1 MRAEKQNI
9 LFRFRFFFWFSL
21 VVFLFSS
28 LSCTRA
34 SRIREGFSHSFPDGT
49 DDDLYPVSILAK
61 SSNHPS
67 LFPEKTKDGLYKIEN
82 LKIRDLNNL
91 NSLLKIRT
99 ASQGKEV
106 KISVSEEN
114 VVIDPKI
121 SFLNEYFI
129 LDYEIVTKP
138 RTELQK
144 KLKQWLS
151 EGIEFNGFP
160 SKDYY
165 IAPHYDTNFL
175 ILYKVGQKEIIP
187 YDELPLAVEVGEGI
201 VAVPFIGYP
210 IEYCRAEV
218 IYIDGEIT
226 GQYRP
231 LCEGV
236 LPKEAEYFRL
246 KERDK
251 KEFEYLLKPDLFP
264 KDFFKGRWFYVR
276 TIVKSPEER
285 VVGHSPFQAA
295 KLVEFQ
301 ETPENLDVVDA
312 SGYKFQESDKIRALF
327 IPISWKDYEIE
338 REAGNISR
346 RFKEKLKEESLD
358 IKRPWFKIKFKE
370 LVETKTEFRGEKSF
384 KNLFITNDYFSFN
397 IEITEEG
404 SGAYLL
410 KYAFRRAVE
419 NPDYIEKQWFEEDS
433 NLFFPSFAERRR
445 YHKRAI
451 DHTQADNDRFFR
463 VTRFDP
469 KKQEIKWYFS
479 KQSSKEQWVR
489 DLGYQA
495 EALLNKA
502 FQEAGKGSKHKIKI
516 SLNEM
521 EEPPEV
527 GDIRYNILN
536 LIDEESSGGGLF
548 GLGPNVANPI
558 TGEAISATANIWVGN
573 IVASYIDI
581 VRKYIRF
588 QIYPPAWKLLHS
600 SPGVTDFLDKKIQK
614 DCKEVTNFIRDNE
627 GLVFHPDPNKSP
639 SLDDDN
645 AIKTCAQKL
654 AQIKIL
660 ETIQHEML
668 HGLALRH
675 VFSASADSDNYYKTF
690 KEAQNIFGFNIPM
703 DKTKSHPH
711 PPQFSSLMDYFDLQ
725 HPILPVP
732 GKLDIAAL
740 RFIYFDKVKLKN
752 GGFLEV
758 PAGADK
764 DPENPQK
771 SILATAISEGLS
783 KEDIKSYRVCGGKK
797 WREDQSSEIDPDD
810 PLCFQ
815 FDYGNTPLAIVKN
828 AIRRVKDTIMTGRN
842 RHDSENITFESFAR
856 LKRTVSQIWQIYN
869 KWTSDYKNV
878 LLKKHGK
885 KEKDYFF
892 SIDSLVTE
900 YTNLMEIEEKNN
912 SEFKKYYDVRQ
923 TLFDFFKELVF
934 LPVKHCIYKE
944 SDNLYKALA
953 LENIEKQISSQ
964 DPREVLI
971 NCKSPV
977 VEENWE
983 DKPGRLIMEVGY
995 FGQNKKYFLKP
1006 TSKDSPDIASLF
1018 SSDEITIFSNIVKNL
1033 KSLLYE
1039 PDFAKRYYEEI
1050 SNYIFLGLNLN
1061 PYIDKT
1067 LAEKSNMPLNEKGEA
1082 DLPPFLSY
1090 KIDTDTIIPFEKEM
1104 GLFET
1109 RWNLFNSITK
1119 DISENTGNPNI
1130 KKEWNRLFKYEEMP
1144 LTKLTEHIE
1153 GLEKNPQHYTK
1164 ENEPFF
1170 YQVYQEYQTEK
1181 NWSEE
1186 PLSLATYIM
1195 ERHPAIVKPIRP
1207 TGESVFFIPH
1217 NNKTSFTARLFRKY
1231 NKYLKC
1237 IEDHFNEISV
1247 CDNIEEKQAFVKA
1260 IETTH
1265 LNKPNS
1271 DDVETQGKRKVEIE
1285 LNGVVPED

>member
-1 MRAEKQNI
+1 MRGEKQNT
-9 LFRFRFFFWFSL
+9 LSRFRFVLRFSLL

-34 SRIREGFSHSFPDGT
+34 SRIKEGFDHPFPDGM
-49 DDDLYPVSILAK
+49 DDDLYPIKVLAK
-61 SSNHPS
+61 SSNLPS
-67 LFPEKTKDGLYKIEN
+67 LFPGKTKDGLYKIEN
-82 LKIRDLNNL
+82 LKIRNLNNL
-91 NSLLKIRT
+91 NSFLKIRT
-99 ASQGKEV
+99 ASRGKKV

-129 LDYEIVTKP
+129 LDYEIVTSP
-138 RTELQK
+138 RTELQE

-151 EGIEFNGFP
+151 EGVEFRGFP
-160 SKDYY
+160 DKEYY

-175 ILYKVGQKEIIP
+175 ILYKVGQKETIP

-201 VAVPFIGYP
+201 VAVPFIGYS
-210 IEYCRAEV
+210 IQYCRAEV
-218 IYIDGEIT
+218 IYKDGERT

-231 LCEGV
+231 LCEGI

-285 VVGHSPFQAA
+285 VVGHSPFQPA

-338 REAGNISR
+338 REAGNISG
-346 RFKEKLKEESLD
+346 RFKEKLTEESPD
-358 IKRPWFKIKFKE
+358 IKRPWLKIKFKE
-370 LVETKTEFRGEKSF
+370 LVDNKTEFRGEKSF

-419 NPDYIEKQWFEEDS
+419 NPDYIEKQWFEGDS

-479 KQSSKEQWVR
+479 KQSSKEQWIR
-489 DLGYQA
+489 DLAYQA
-495 EALLNKA
+495 VALLNKA
-502 FQEAGKGSKHKIKI
+502 FREAGKGSKHKIKI
-516 SLNEM
+516 SLSEM

-536 LIDEESSGGGLF
+536 LIDEESSGGLF

-581 VRKYIRF
+581 VRQYIRF
-588 QIYPPAWKLLHS
+588 QIYPPPWKLLPS
-600 SPGVTDFLDKKIQK
+600 SPGVTDFLHKKIQK
-614 DCKEVTNFIRDNE
+614 DCKEVTGFIRNNK
-627 GLVFHPDPNKSP
+627 GPVFHPDPNKSP

-645 AIKTCAQKL
+645 AIKNCAQKL
-654 AQIKIL
+654 ARIKIL

-675 VFSASADSDNYYKTF
+675 VFSASADSGNYYKTF
-690 KEAQNIFGFNIPM
+690 KEVENIFGFNTPM
-703 DKTKSHPH
+703 DKIKSHPH

-740 RFIYFDKVKLKN
+740 RFIYFDKVELKN

-783 KEDIKSYRVCGGKK
+783 KEDIKSYKVCGGKK
-797 WREDQSSEIDPDD
+797 WREDQSSEVDPDN

-815 FDYGNTPLAIVKN
+815 FDYGATPLAVVKN
-828 AIRRVKDTIMTGRN
+828 AIRRIKDTIMTGRN
-842 RHDSENITFESFAR
+842 RHDSENITYESFAR
-856 LKRTVSQIWQIYN
+856 LEGTVSQIWQIYN

-878 LLKKHGK
+878 LLKKHEK
-885 KEKDYFF
+885 EEKDYFF
-892 SIDSLVTE
+892 AIDSHVAE
-900 YTNLMEIEEKNN
+900 YTNLIETEKTTNQ
-912 SEFKKYYDVRQ
+912 EFRKYYDVRQ

-934 LPVKHCIYKE
+934 LPVKHCVYYDE
-944 SDNLYKALA
+944 SNNSYKALA
-953 LENIEKQISSQ
+953 LEHIEKQISPQ
-964 DPREVLI
+964 DDSREVLI

-977 VEENWE
+977 IEKNWE
-983 DKPGRLIMEVGY
+983 AKPGKLIMEVGY

-1006 TSKDSPDIASLF
+1006 TSKDSLDIASLF
-1018 SSDEITIFSNIVKNL
+1018 SSDEITIFPDIIKNL

-1039 PDFAKRYYEEI
+1039 PDFAEKYYEEI

-1061 PYIDKT
+1061 PYIGKT
-1067 LAEKSNMPLNEKGEA
+1067 LAKKTNIPTDEKGMA
-1082 DLPPFLSY
+1082 NLPPVLSY
-1090 KIDTDTIIPFEKEM
+1090 KIDSETIIPFEKEM
-1104 GLFET
+1104 SLFET
-1109 RWNLFNSITK
+1109 RWDLFNSVIQ
-1119 DISENTGNPNI
+1119 DIFQHIVGPV
-1130 KKEWNRLFKYEEMP
+1130 KKEWNRLFKYREMS
-1144 LTKLTEHIE
+1144 LTKLSHHIE
-1153 GLEKNPQHYTK
+1153 SLMENPDLYTE
-1164 ENEPFF
+1164 ENELFF
-1170 YQVYQEYQTEK
+1170 HQIYQEYKTYKEQ
-1181 NWSEE
+1181 NEE
-1186 PLSLATYIM
+1186 PVSLAKYI
-1195 ERHPAIVKPIRP
+1195 ESHPTVVKPIRP
-1207 TGESVFFIPH
+1207 MGESVFLIPH
-1217 NNKTSFTARLFRKY
+1217 DSDETSFVARLFRKY
-1231 NKYLKC
+1231 NKYSKC
-1237 IEDHFNEISV
+1237 IDEHHDNQSH
-1247 CDNIEEKQAFVKA
+1247 CDDIEEKEAFIKT
-1260 IETTH
+1260 IESTH
-1265 LNKPNS
+1265 LSKTDIN
-1271 DDVETQGKRKVEIE
+1271 DTEEETEKRKVEIKVKK
-1285 LNGVVPED
+1285 N